1 MRILKQKVARA
12 LQYHQNL
19 LESKKSQAL
28 FTFPSH
34 PITSSPVSL
43 SQEDAP
49 VKAKGR
55 KRACI
60 GNNIMKNYCR
70 ALVNF
75 GLSPMAEPYLKCE
88 EEFLSRETFKAILE
102 AKKKKVNCI
111 KTLRSLLLQDG
122 RESRDMRAFKTIFQR
137 VCLAFLKF
145 FCVNW
150 IFNSKVADKMKHLK
164 YRGKMLRRVQNP
176 QYFTYLED
184 FGKRE
189 KNN

>member
-19 LESKKSQAL
+19 VESKKTQAL
-28 FTFPSH
+28 YSFPSF
-34 PITSSPVSL
+34 PVNSSPVNS
-43 SQEDAP
+43 SQGEALMKP
-49 VKAKGR
+49 KGR
-55 KRACI
+55 KRACM

-88 EEFLSRETFKAILE
+88 EEFLSHDAFKAILE

-111 KTLRSLLLQDG
+111 KTLRGLLLQDG
-122 RESRDMRAFKTIFQR
+122 RESRDMRAFKTIFQK

-150 IFNSKVADKMKHLK
+150 IFNSKVADRMKHLK

-184 FGKRE
+184 FGKKE
-189 KNN
+189 KSN